1 MSDAQTVLQSLNPYL
16 APAVIGGI
24 IALPVSIITAIVG
37 WAVTIKV
44 GRMTTRVAEGQL
56 AISHQQLVLNLME
69 RRLACRQEVI
79 DAIEAREDEVQR
91 VDPVSWVGGN
101 SAIKQLWEAQMA
113 AAVLFGDDVTVPLDE
128 VEKAI
133 NRKSQLLLDLRL
145 ADEFEKEI
153 ADRIQSESFNIV
165 MLKGDILKA
174 IDAYSRLGAVRVKD

>member
-1 MSDAQTVLQSLNPYL
+1 
-16 APAVIGGI
+16 
-24 IALPVSIITAIVG
+24 
-37 WAVTIKV
+37 
-44 GRMTTRVAEGQL
+44 
-56 AISHQQLVLNLME
+56 
-69 RRLACRQEVI
+69 
-79 DAIEAREDEVQR
+79 
-91 VDPVSWVGGN
+91 
-101 SAIKQLWEAQMA
+101 MA

-174 IDAYSRLGAVRVKD
+174 ITASDRADYDLHGDAHAGLSRGLALFFDVPLRPTGRPT